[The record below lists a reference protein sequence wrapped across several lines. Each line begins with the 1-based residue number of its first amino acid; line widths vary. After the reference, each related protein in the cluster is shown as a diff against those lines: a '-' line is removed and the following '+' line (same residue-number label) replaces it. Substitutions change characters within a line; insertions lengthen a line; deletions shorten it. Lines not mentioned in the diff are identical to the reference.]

1 MIDSERLQGIV
12 PNLIGKSG
20 GALWLKIGEKLA
32 KNIEENRGIALG
44 HTRLTTFPLSE
55 NCVYTNLFTPSG
67 VHLSSSHKFPSS
79 MQT

>member
-32 KNIEENRGIALG
+32 KNIEENRGVALG
-44 HTRLTTFPLSE
+44 QVRLRAYPGDFSLDWG
-55 NCVYTNLFTPSG
+55 G
-67 VHLSSSHKFPSS
+67 VK
-79 MQT
+79 